1 MHTKESG
8 GGFRCPSVV
17 IMGWTL
23 GTVPHRRRAALV
35 EGAKYPS
42 GRYICPKSPMPL
54 SQYQIVPRLA
64 RSRVS
69 YFLFFFSPPPY
80 SPPTKH
86 SAMSWHGIS
95 FTKCNHSKFM
105 KWTNLCD
112 VFCEDQVRRLSVKT
126 VAWNELFECT
136 SIGDSWI
143 EFFNQSLVKPF
154 IS

>member
-69 YFLFFFSPPPY
+69 YFLFFFFPSPLLAANETFGY
-80 SPPTKH
+80 VVTRNFIHKVQSR
-86 SAMSWHGIS
+86 
-95 FTKCNHSKFM
+95 NHSKFM

-126 VAWNELFECT
+126 VERIIRMYIDRWFVNWVFQ
-136 SIGDSWI
+136 SI
-143 EFFNQSLVKPF
+143 PR
-154 IS
+154 